1 MQFLRDFQDKLYFY
15 SLASRSSISFSIFE
29 GIDISLFIFFLY
41 ILFFLSPGYIIE
53 LNPFALA
60 VLANKYVLA
69 SKNKDK
75 QRLQFKIQLLQL
87 LRKRN
92 FSRKRIVAVFVFI
105 KYLMLLPNELELE
118 FENIISDTYQN
129 HTNMREVIL
138 EPEIIALVNRCIV
151 DAHGDTLENLLKKER
166 EKAEQKIQQE
176 REKVQQER
184 EKTVMKLHHNLAL
197 QAKEIANIM
206 SLEESIVLAILEK
219 NKI

>member
-1 MQFLRDFQDKLYFY
+1 
-15 SLASRSSISFSIFE
+15 
-29 GIDISLFIFFLY
+29 
-41 ILFFLSPGYIIE
+41 
-53 LNPFALA
+53 
-60 VLANKYVLA
+60 
-69 SKNKDK
+69 
-75 QRLQFKIQLLQL
+75 
-87 LRKRN
+87 
-92 FSRKRIVAVFVFI
+92 
-105 KYLMLLPNELELE
+105 
-118 FENIISDTYQN
+118 
-129 HTNMREVIL
+129 MREVIL